1 MMARG
6 NRWTVRTGGR
16 NVSVASKIDTKD
28 RWWEKEESIENMVE
42 IDSTNQFVEEL
53 STAGNNLVICD
64 FYAR

>member
-1 MMARG
+1 M
-6 NRWTVRTGGR
+6 RTGGR